1 MVERLPA
8 IEFLLPVHDGD
19 TPSVTWN
26 GELVE
31 VDEVKVDEDEKVQV
45 VIGGVTYDEHNAEL
59 TVRHDR
65 I

>member
-8 IEFLLPVHDGD
+8 IEVLLPVHKGHE
-19 TPSVTWN
+19 PSVTWN
-26 GELVE
+26 GELIE
-31 VDEVKVDEDEKVQV
+31 VDEVKVDDDEKVQV
-45 VIGGVTYDEHNAEL
+45 VIGGVTYDEHNAQI

>member
-8 IEFLLPVHDGD
+8 IEVLLPVHDGD
-19 TPSVTWN
+19 QPSVTWN

-45 VIGGVTYDEHNAEL
+45 VIGGVTYDEHNSEL

>member
-8 IEFLLPVHDGD
+8 IEVLLPVHKGD
-19 TPSVTWN
+19 APSVTWN
-26 GELVE
+26 GELIE
-31 VDEVKVDEDEKVQV
+31 ADEVKVEEDEKVQV
-45 VIGGVTYDEHNAEL
+45 VIGGVTYDEHNAAI

>member
-8 IEFLLPVHDGD
+8 IEVLLPVHDGD
-19 TPSVTWN
+19 QPSVTWN

-45 VIGGVTYDEHNAEL
+45 VIGGVTYDEHNAVI
-59 TVRHDR
+59 TVRR
-65 I
+65 E

>member
-8 IEFLLPVHDGD
+8 IEVLLPVHEDD
-19 TPSVTWN
+19 RPSVTWN

-31 VDEVKVDEDEKVQV
+31 VDEVKVDEEEKVQV
-45 VIGGVTYDEHNAEL
+45 VIGGVTYDEHNAAI
-59 TVRHDR
+59 TVRHDH

>member
-8 IEFLLPVHDGD
+8 IEVLLPVHDGD
-19 TPSVTWN
+19 QPSVTWN
-26 GELVE
+26 GEVVE
-31 VDEVKVDEDEKVQV
+31 VDEVKVDDDEKVQV

>member
-8 IEFLLPVHDGD
+8 IEVLLPVHDGD
-19 TPSVTWN
+19 QPSVTWN